1 MPKAKLVT
9 THGLGFEDAM
19 KRLIATP
26 PPKAAPKTKQ
36 AAKKPKRIKG

>member
-1 MPKAKLVT
+1 MPKAKPVT

-26 PPKAAPKTKQ
+26 PPKAAQKAKP
-36 AAKKPKRIKG
+36 AAKQPKRAKR